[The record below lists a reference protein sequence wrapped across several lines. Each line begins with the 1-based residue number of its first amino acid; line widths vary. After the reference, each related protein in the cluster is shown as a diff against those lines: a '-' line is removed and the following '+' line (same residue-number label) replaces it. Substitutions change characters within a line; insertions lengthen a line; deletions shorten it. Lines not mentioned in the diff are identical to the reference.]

1 MTAKLTRRNALALLA
16 IGSCLPRLAQA
27 QPLSKAEGPASL
39 WSQIGGPEFAALL
52 AVTLAGAPSIEQAKL
67 RQRAAVF
74 AANGQRAS
82 LFPQVRAE
90 LNASEDRPWN
100 RDDPDRS
107 SRSSNSA
114 TASVSW
120 ALDLWGKARDELRA
134 ARLEADAQA
143 IEIDGARVALA
154 LQLAQALAN
163 RTRAA
168 IGLESARTA
177 LSRQNEIAEKIEA
190 RQRAGLA
197 TLADAAEAEAAVR
210 SSEVALTEAERN
222 DRQATSVLAATLT
235 IDPLTL
241 RPEPIYF
248 GLNEDAAPLIEEVTF
263 ESLSGRPDLR
273 ALEIRLSAAG
283 VRVSLAQRA
292 LYPDLSISHG
302 ITGSS
307 GQFES
312 LLAPR
317 NLATQLAGTLA
328 MTVLDGG
335 RRRAQRHIAALELES
350 LATAQRGLLLTAADE
365 VMRAWIG
372 LQTIQTQIPQ
382 RLAALKARRRT
393 LTPARAQHSAGTLS
407 TLELLRAEAALINEE
422 AEVRALPADRFL
434 ASASLL
440 AAMGVVP

>member
-1 MTAKLTRRNALALLA
+1 MTTKLTRRNALVLMA
-16 IGSCLPRLAQA
+16 ISGCLPRLARA
-27 QPLSKAEGPASL
+27 EPLSKGEGSTSL

-52 AVTLAGAPSIEQAKL
+52 AVTLSGAPSIEQAKL

-74 AANGQRAS
+74 AASGQRAS

-100 RDDPDRS
+100 RDDPDRP
-107 SRSSNSA
+107 SRSTNSA
-114 TASVSW
+114 TTSVSW

-177 LSRQNEIAEKIEA
+177 LRRQHEIAEKIRA

-210 SSEVALTEAERN
+210 SSEVALTEAQRN
-222 DRQATSVLAATLT
+222 DRQATSALAATLA

-248 GLNEDAAPLIEEVTF
+248 GLNEDVAPLREEVTF

-292 LYPDLSISHG
+292 LYPDLSISHS

-307 GQFES
+307 SQFDS

-317 NLATQLAGTLA
+317 HLATQLAASLA
-328 MTVLDGG
+328 MNVLDGG
-335 RRRAQRHIAALELES
+335 RRRAHRHIAALELES

-365 VMRAWIG
+365 VMRAWIN

-382 RLAALKARRRT
+382 RLAALEARRRT
-393 LTPARAQHSAGTLS
+393 LTLARAQHSAGTLS
-407 TLELLRAEAALINEE
+407 TLELLRAEALLQNEE
-422 AEVRALPADRFL
+422 AEVRALPADRFQ